1 MSKNFTPEQILQIIE
16 NADKRVKE
24 MFDKHPNLPEK
35 LIRTLSSNKSV
46 KSNDSGYDAD
56 SSEGKSRG
64 KQKKK
69 NKSKKRSNKP
79 KKKSKKRSRR

>member
-1 MSKNFTPEQILQIIE
+1 MSMNFTPEEILKIIE
-16 NADKRVKE
+16 NADRRFKE

-35 LIRTLSSNKSV
+35 LLRTLSSNISV

-56 SSEGKSRG
+56 SSEGKSHG

-69 NKSKKRSNKP
+69 TKKRSKKRSKKP
-79 KKKSKKRSRR
+79 KKRSKK